1 MLQWRNV
8 LSGADTTFVR
18 SVH

>member
-1 MLQWRNV
+1 MLQWCNV